1 MGKTNITGNII
12 LLSVGVLIFVFLI
25 VFKFDLSSFVSTV
38 SGNISWVFY
47 IFISLLII
55 LQLVCRSLRFNLLF
69 NHIFEGKIS
78 LRDSFLLTGASFF
91 VAMAT
96 PNKLGDTTRGLFFRA
111 KGVEITAVTMIE
123 YLFDTFVLVGIAFL
137 GLTIVYRQYLGRF
150 IPALAILVIGL
161 AVLFYLIKYGKAEKL
176 ADRFNWY
183 RKIRGKI
190 ELLKSY
196 FKAGIRS
203 KFVLTTGFIFSC
215 FFIAIYFFIF
225 YLVLHQLGADTSI
238 IDVLLSAGVGMF
250 IGTLTFIPMGM
261 GTRDASTYGL
271 LCSVGTDPQIA
282 ISSVIIM
289 RSLYIPLLLVSSLCY
304 FLAINRFANKE
315 QKRNL

>member
-1 MGKTNITGNII
+1 
-12 LLSVGVLIFVFLI
+12 LS
-25 VFKFDLSSFVSTV
+25 
-38 SGNISWVFY
+38 
-47 IFISLLII
+47 
-55 LQLVCRSLRFNLLF
+55 
-69 NHIFEGKIS
+69 
-78 LRDSFLLTGASFF
+78 
-91 VAMAT
+91 
-96 PNKLGDTTRGLFFRA
+96 
-111 KGVEITAVTMIE
+111 
-123 YLFDTFVLVGIAFL
+123 DTFVIAGIAFL
-137 GLTIVYRQYLGRF
+137 GLTVVYPQYLGKF
-150 IPALAILVIGL
+150 ILALAILVVGL
-161 AVLFYLIKYGKAEKL
+161 AVLFYFIKYGKAGKF

-190 ELLKSY
+190 EPLKSH

-203 KFVLTTGFIFSC
+203 KFVLTTGFMFSC
-215 FFIAIYFFIF
+215 FFIAIYFFVF

-271 LCSVGTDPQIA
+271 LCSVGTDPQLA